1 MKLLLFADYV
11 RSSPIAISHWA
22 IDLTRALH
30 ERGHEITLVIDGA
43 EDCSLFQNQP
53 GIRVLVHD
61 PQRDHLGA
69 NPFAFQRFA
78 QEQKDHVAHDRTLSL
93 TPLVP
98 ADAWIPLGPGAWDN
112 VKTVLATQS
121 PVSAA
126 SELVHQPWLLAV
138 EAAERVAAA
147 SNSNVLTFG
156 NGPGGLGYA
165 SRFAQ
170 PSEVEVDEMRRSMRE
185 LLRISHDR
193 RVVLLSAVHAHRG
206 GLQPFLSAF
215 AHLCRETTERK
226 PLCIVMGRS
235 GESIASAVAKAG
247 CLEDVKLLGR
257 TNRIVELLA
266 ACDLAAIP
274 LAAARHSRFGL
285 KSSSVT
291 GRFAADALCVGR
303 PVIALNRAA
312 GSELLNPPQDN
323 SDPLGPGWIVD
334 SADSTQ
340 WSIGLTTAMSLLWL
354 GHRTPAAR
362 AAGILLSMDRLIDRI
377 ERILHVSCSAAP

>member
-22 IDLTRALH
+22 VDLTRAFQS
-30 ERGHEITLVIDGA
+30 RGHHVTLAIDGA
-43 EDCSLFQNQP
+43 EDCSLFANQP
-53 GIRVLVHD
+53 GVQVRVHN
-61 PQRDHLGA
+61 PERDHLGA
-69 NPFAFQRFA
+69 NPFAFQQWAEDLRS
-78 QEQKDHVAHDRTLSL
+78 HTSHDRTLSL
-93 TPLVP
+93 TSLVA
-98 ADAWIPLGPGAWDN
+98 ADVWIPFGPGAWDN

-121 PVSAA
+121 PISAL
-126 SELVHQPWLLAV
+126 SEIVHQPWLLAIK
-138 EAAERVAAA
+138 AAERVAITK
-147 SNSNVLTFG
+147 NSAVLTFG
-156 NGPGGLGYA
+156 NGAGGLGYA
-165 SRFAQ
+165 SRFTQ
-170 PSEVEVDEMRRSMRE
+170 PSEAEVEQMRKSMRD
-185 LLRISHDR
+185 LLRIPHDR

-215 AHLCRETTERK
+215 AHLCRETAERK
-226 PLCIVMGRS
+226 PLCIVIGRS
-235 GESIASAVAKAG
+235 GESLANAVAKAG
-247 CLEDVKLLGR
+247 CLEDVKILGR
-257 TNRIVELLA
+257 TNRIVEMLA

-285 KSSSVT
+285 KTSSVT

-312 GSELLNPPQDN
+312 GSELLNPPPDH

-340 WSIGLTTAMSLLWL
+340 WSIGLTTAMSLPWL

-377 ERILHVSCSAAP
+377 ERILHV